1 MRGCVELFAC
11 FEPKQVLQPV
21 ANKQPSK
28 RLAGRRAAPKQ
39 PSKHASEKDTRA
51 SKLLGIEKL
60 WSKCPERKEALQ
72 AVGPLYRTDLKE
84 RPREANA
91 IKLDNP
97 TIPFA

>member
-39 PSKHASEKDTRA
+39 PSKHASE
-51 SKLLGIEKL
+51 
-60 WSKCPERKEALQ
+60 AL
-72 AVGPLYRTDLKE
+72 VR
-84 RPREANA
+84 
-91 IKLDNP
+91 
-97 TIPFA
+97 